1 MMCRYDVYG
10 LGNALVD
17 IQYRV
22 APSFFEAMG
31 IDKGVMTLIEE
42 DRQRALI
49 HALGGRE
56 MARSSGGSAANAM
69 IALANC
75 GGRGYYACKVA
86 KDADGDFYFSD
97 LRAAG
102 VASNPSARGE
112 GTTGKCLV
120 MITADA
126 DRTMNT
132 FLGITRT
139 FGPDQIEADVIARSE
154 FIYIE
159 GYLVATEEGFEAAR
173 VAQRIARERGVKVAL
188 TLSDPS
194 IVAAFKD
201 RMAALVDAGVDML
214 FCNGDEARMFADAER
229 ADAAFDALNGRVGHL
244 ALTRGANGAWVCDG
258 AEVWR
263 APGFAVDEVDT
274 NGAGDAFA
282 GAYLFAITHGYG
294 AAQAAKIAT
303 YVSSRVVAKYGPRF
317 ERKLNAADIGRILD
331 F

>member
-1 MMCRYDVYG
+1 MRQYDVYG
-10 LGNALVD
+10 LGHAMVD

-22 APSFFEAMG
+22 AASFFEAMG
-31 IDKGVMTLIEE
+31 IDKGVMTLIGE

-49 HALGGRE
+49 RALGGQE
-56 MARSSGGSAANAM
+56 LARSSGGSAANAM

-86 KDADGDFYFSD
+86 KDADGDFYVRD

-112 GTTGKCLV
+112 GITGKCLV

-132 FLGITRT
+132 FLGITSA
-139 FGPDQIEADVIARSE
+139 FGPDQVEESVIADSRY
-154 FIYIE
+154 IYIE
-159 GYLVATEEGFEAAR
+159 GYLVATEDGFEAAQ
-173 VAQRIARERGVKVAL
+173 VAQQVARERGAKVAL

-194 IVAAFKD
+194 IVAAFKH
-201 RMAALVDAGVDML
+201 RMAALVDAGVDVL
-214 FCNGDEARMFADAER
+214 FCNEDEARMFADAEST
-229 ADAAFDALNGRVGHL
+229 DAAFDALNGQVGHL
-244 ALTRGANGAWVCDG
+244 ALTRGAGGAWVCDSG
-258 AEVWR
+258 DVWH
-263 APGFAVDEVDT
+263 APGFAVDAVDT

-282 GAYLFAITHGYG
+282 GAYLFAITHGYD
-294 AAQAAKIAT
+294 AAQAGKIAT

-317 ERKLNAADIGRILD
+317 ERELNAADIDQILD
-331 F
+331 L